1 MNVSNQYPTNVLIA
15 EDDDEDYLI
24 FSLAIE
30 ELSFKVI
37 LSRAENGD
45 LLFKLLDEN
54 NPDIV
59 FLDLLMPCK
68 DGRQCLREIR
78 ANRKYDAIPI
88 IVYSSLNDLQNI
100 EFCYREGSN
109 MYAIKPHT
117 LVELKTIL
125 EKIFSIDWKKVL
137 YFPPRS
143 MFVLNPQ

>member
-1 MNVSNQYPTNVLIA
+1 MNLSNQYPTHVLLA

-37 LSRAENGD
+37 LSRAENGNI
-45 LLFKLLDEN
+45 LLKLLDEK

-59 FLDLLMPCK
+59 FLDLLMPSR

-78 ANRKYDAIPI
+78 ANKKYDSVPI
-88 IVYSSLNDLQNI
+88 IVYSSLSDLQNI

-109 MYAIKPHT
+109 LYAIKPHT
-117 LVELKTIL
+117 ITELKTML

-143 MFVLNPQ
+143 GFVLNPQ

>member
-1 MNVSNQYPTNVLIA
+1 MNVPNQYPTNVLIA

-45 LLFKLLDEN
+45 ILFKLLDEN

-78 ANRKYDAIPI
+78 ANRKYGCH
-88 IVYSSLNDLQNI
+88 SH
-100 EFCYREGSN
+100 YRIFFVKRPAE
-109 MYAIKPHT
+109 YR
-117 LVELKTIL
+117 IL
-125 EKIFSIDWKKVL
+125 L
-137 YFPPRS
+137 P
-143 MFVLNPQ
+143 

>member
-1 MNVSNQYPTNVLIA
+1 MSVYNQYPTNVLIA

-78 ANRKYDAIPI
+78 SNRKYDAIPI
-88 IVYSSLNDLQNI
+88 IVYSSLSDLQI
-100 EFCYREGSN
+100 RQGSG
-109 MYAIKPHT
+109 
-117 LVELKTIL
+117 
-125 EKIFSIDWKKVL
+125 IDH
-137 YFPPRS
+137 F
-143 MFVLNPQ
+143 QQ